1 MTDKGNPTPGVC
13 QRLRAARERAFG
25 QRSLTTFARALGL
38 SPSTYI
44 YYERTRVPPGD
55 VVARAAK
62 IARVDLQW
70 LLTGLGSPDLP
81 RQGQSP
87 ELAARTGPSA
97 DASTGSAD
105 AQTSDDAAPARQ
117 PAAAAPASPWADLPP
132 DLRLALDRLAEKAAP
147 GALTPAAM
155 AAMTDILRQVAQRF
169 PAPPAAP
176 AWRKASVDK
185 TDGMIPILGRTAA
198 GLVGTWAELLGE
210 QPATTVAAIAQRA
223 LGLDVRQQAASKIVT
238 DEQHIGYPHD
248 KVAKLVSLVQL
259 AAPLPSGVVEFV
271 DAAFIRQQYP
281 SAFAMRVDGES
292 MTPRFRH
299 GDVVIAIAGLPV
311 RDGEAALVKIRG
323 RVGVTLKLVR
333 REETTVHLIP
343 INEKYDTER
352 LPETEIEWLAP
363 VLLAARF
370 AAGR

>member
-1 MTDKGNPTPGVC
+1 MTDTGDPTPAICG
-13 QRLRAARERAFG
+13 RLRAARERAFG
-25 QRSLTTFARALGL
+25 PRSLTTFARALGL

-55 VVARAAK
+55 VVVKAAK
-62 IARVDLQW
+62 VAQVDLQW

-81 RQGQSP
+81 MADPSP
-87 ELAARTGPSA
+87 GPQA
-97 DASTGSAD
+97 DAPAD
-105 AQTSDDAAPARQ
+105 PDAA
-117 PAAAAPASPWADLPP
+117 ASPWADLPP

-147 GALTPAAM
+147 GTLTPAAVT
-155 AAMTDILRQVAQRF
+155 AMTDLLRQVAQRF
-169 PAPPAAP
+169 PAPAETP
-176 AWRKASVDK
+176 AWRQTSVTT

-223 LGLDVRQQAASKIVT
+223 LGLDVRQQTASKVLT
-238 DEQHIGYPHD
+238 DEPRIGYPHD

-271 DAAFIRQQYP
+271 DAALVRQQYP

-292 MTPRFRH
+292 MMPRFRH